1 MADES
6 RLMEKGEQKSVGLA
20 QPLVNT
26 LKLKQTIKAER
37 QIIEESEKR
46 SVKLRKELL
55 DAQLKGEKA
64 LIREKQK
71 ELDNEIATRKAA
83 EDRINE
89 EKKKVE
95 KENAKAWATTITN
108 VGSKLKG
115 TLETTM
121 NDFVRVQESMAYN
134 LNGTDKS
141 LREVSN
147 TLNRAIQGTGV
158 VKQQEVYSNL
168 TKLITNGIVYN
179 AEQRAYLQTLSDDL
193 GMFFDVSDGYLTR
206 LINLQRRD
214 LSSNRMA
221 IEYSLKEF
229 LNQNY
234 QTSQYI
240 KNGFEGVSQALIEA
254 QSLMAS
260 DTAMELE
267 AVLQQ
272 WMGSL
277 SSVGMSSSTIQ
288 NLATAI
294 GQLGAGDISGLSSN
308 NMQNLLV
315 MGASIAGKSYAD
327 LLTNGLTA
335 DTANELMQGIVS
347 YIAGM
352 ANNTSNV
359 VKSEYGRIFGLSVSD
374 IVAASQVGNVT
385 ENGFINDNIY
395 NLLGNMSDYLYLPT
409 QIYNM
414 LANLMYNWA
423 TTVASSELNY
433 SIYKITDLVG
443 QATSALMGG
452 TTVNLFGNRISTDLG
467 TIASLAPLV
476 TTIPGLLS
484 AIGSAGHLNLIG
496 GKAATSIFDKLAGN
510 QEDMV
515 IKNAGLLTQFSS
527 QSGISKSGSSII
539 ANTDE
544 SDILKATKTSANN
557 KASKVFDQEETIR
570 DINDVYNM
578 LEEVK
583 DAIIEL
589 PLQPFGTITRIAEA
603 ANTVTIGNDITY
615 LQDIMTVTAIN
626 IQNIYNV
633 ISEWFMKSSNGAE
646 AHVYNA
652 AQLVNTPFT
661 WAELPNST
669 ASDVTY

>member
-20 QPLVNT
+20 QPLINT

-46 SVKLRKELL
+46 CVNLRKELL
-55 DAQLKGEKA
+55 DAQLKGDKA
-64 LIREKQK
+64 GIKEKQK
-71 ELDNEIATRKAA
+71 ALDNETATRKSA

-95 KENAKAWATTITN
+95 KENAKAWATTIIN

-240 KNGFEGVSQALIEA
+240 KNGFEDVSQALIEA

-315 MGASIAGKSYAD
+315 MGASVAGKSYAD

-409 QIYNM
+409 QIDNM

-433 SIYKITDLVG
+433 SIYKISDLIG
-443 QATSALMGG
+443 QATSALVGG
-452 TTVNLFGNRISTDLG
+452 TKVNLGFLSTDLG

-476 TTIPGLLS
+476 ATIPGLLS

-527 QSGISKSGSSII
+527 QSGISQSGSSII

-557 KASKVFDQEETIR
+557 TASKVFDQEEAKK
-570 DINDVYNM
+570 DVNDVYNM

-583 DAIIEL
+583 DAIIDL

-661 WAELPNST
+661 WAELPNSS

>member
-20 QPLVNT
+20 QPLINS

-46 SVKLRKELL
+46 CVKLRKELL
-55 DAQLKGEKA
+55 DAQLKGEEA

-71 ELDNEIATRKAA
+71 ALDNETATRKAA

-95 KENAKAWATTITN
+95 KENAKAWATTITS

-115 TLETTM
+115 TLESTM

-134 LNGTDKS
+134 LNGTDRS

-158 VKQQEVYSNL
+158 VKQQEVYNNL
-168 TKLITNGIVYN
+168 TKLITNGIVFN
-179 AEQRAYLQTLSDDL
+179 AEQRAYLQTLSNDL
-193 GMFFDVSDGYLTR
+193 GMVFDVSNGSLTR
-206 LINLQRRD
+206 LINLQRKD

-240 KNGFEGVSQALIEA
+240 KEGFEGVSQALIEA

-315 MGASIAGKSYAD
+315 MGASLAGQSYAD

-335 DTANELMQGIVS
+335 STANDLMQGIVS

-395 NLLGNMSDYLYLPT
+395 NLLGDMSDYLYLPT
-409 QIYNM
+409 QIDNM

-433 SIYKITDLVG
+433 SIYKISDLIG
-443 QATSALMGG
+443 QATSALVGG
-452 TTVNLFGNRISTDLG
+452 TTVNLGFLGNGVSTDLG
-467 TIASLAPLV
+467 TIAS
-476 TTIPGLLS
+476 
-484 AIGSAGHLNLIG
+484 
-496 GKAATSIFDKLAGN
+496 
-510 QEDMV
+510 
-515 IKNAGLLTQFSS
+515 
-527 QSGISKSGSSII
+527 
-539 ANTDE
+539 
-544 SDILKATKTSANN
+544 
-557 KASKVFDQEETIR
+557 
-570 DINDVYNM
+570 
-578 LEEVK
+578 
-583 DAIIEL
+583 
-589 PLQPFGTITRIAEA
+589 
-603 ANTVTIGNDITY
+603 
-615 LQDIMTVTAIN
+615 
-626 IQNIYNV
+626 
-633 ISEWFMKSSNGAE
+633 
-646 AHVYNA
+646 
-652 AQLVNTPFT
+652 
-661 WAELPNST
+661 
-669 ASDVTY
+669 